1 MPITVTQA
9 KVDTRNAVN
18 AMADRLHTDLTT
30 LLSPY
35 QGKKIIKATP
45 YRGWIA
51 KLKPFMDAKQE
62 AAQSCGYRLCF
73 SFSNSFIGCELDRT
87 VPVPGTSGVEY
98 VKAYFSVAT
107 VNNDG
112 VLSHVHTGP
121 LGYRTDYSV
130 DEVNAKFARID
141 ELRAQMREL
150 QSEVREFAR

>member
-9 KVDTRNAVN
+9 EVDTRNAVN
-18 AMADRLHTDLTT
+18 TMANRLHAELTT
-30 LLSPY
+30 LLAPHL
-35 QGKKIIKATP
+35 GKKIIKATP

-51 KLKPFMDAKQE
+51 KLKPLMDAKQE
-62 AAQSCGYRLCF
+62 AAQACGYRLVF
-73 SFSNSFIGCELDRT
+73 SFGASYLACELDRT

-98 VKAYFSVAT
+98 VKAYFTFAT
-107 VNNDG
+107 LGEEG

-121 LGYRTDYSV
+121 LGCRADYTV

-141 ELRAQMREL
+141 ELQAQLREL